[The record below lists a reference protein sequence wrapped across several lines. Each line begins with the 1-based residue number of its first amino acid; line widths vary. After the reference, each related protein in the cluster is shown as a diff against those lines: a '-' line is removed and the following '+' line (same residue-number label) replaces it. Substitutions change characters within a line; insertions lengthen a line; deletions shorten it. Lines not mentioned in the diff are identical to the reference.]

1 MYVLARKLFAEFM
14 GVAIFVTAIVGA
26 NTPMMGSPLA
36 GLAAATTLGLMIL
49 ATASFSGGH
58 LNPAVSLYFFARKQ
72 LSVTDFI
79 AYVAAQLLG
88 GLAGAYLG
96 GAIWG
101 FPGGV
106 NVATSVPAG
115 SFVSEILAT
124 GILVGLVGHLA
135 QSKQA
140 GLIPAAVGAW
150 VFAAGTFTS
159 SGAFA
164 NPAVTFGRVFA
175 SHAGISASGAGSYVL
190 AQVIGS
196 LLGVVLIGYVFNPA
210 FGGKSRKGSKKS
222 KKK

>member
-1 MYVLARKLFAEFM
+1 MSALARKLFAEFL
-14 GVAIFVTAIVGA
+14 GVAVFVTAIVGV
-26 NTPMMGSPLA
+26 NTPMMGSALA

-72 LSVTDFI
+72 LSVTDFV

-88 GLAGAYLG
+88 GLTGAYLG

-101 FPGGV
+101 FPGGP
-106 NVATSVPAG
+106 NISQATPAG
-115 SFVSEILAT
+115 SFASEILAT
-124 GILVGLVGHLA
+124 AILVTLVGHLA
-135 QSKQA
+135 QSKQ
-140 GLIPAAVGAW
+140 GQLIPVAVTAW

-164 NPAVTFGRVFA
+164 NPAVTLGRVFA
-175 SHAGISASGAGSYVL
+175 SHAGISPSGAGSYVL
-190 AQVIGS
+190 AQVIGC
-196 LLGVVLIGYVFNPA
+196 LVAVILVGYVFNPA
-210 FGGKSRKGSKKS
+210 VGGKKGKGAKKA